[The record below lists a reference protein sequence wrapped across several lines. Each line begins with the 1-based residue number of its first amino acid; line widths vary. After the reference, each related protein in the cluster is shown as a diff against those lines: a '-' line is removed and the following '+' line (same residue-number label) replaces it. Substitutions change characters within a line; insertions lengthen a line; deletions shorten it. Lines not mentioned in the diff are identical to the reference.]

1 MAECVS
7 CGKETPAGKFFCEDC
22 YVKMKGRRGPSG
34 ELLRPPREEPRKP
47 AAVDD
52 IPRSDATTPE
62 VAEAEGLVPL
72 KKASGTLTPA
82 SSKKVIS
89 MKPGAEKA
97 AREKTGKKRIKVTIT
112 FSERTYAALA
122 RVKGGRKEVAGTSPD
137 GTALASRAYQ
147 PGTKGAVRGGRLHRR
162 PKLKAVA
169 ATSAAT
175 KQKSG
180 FRRAIGYRDRA
191 LDGRDKI
198 AIAMAIITVLAI
210 VILCFMPW
218 AKVSWSTG
226 GGTGVQTV
234 EVTGTDLGAMTYVCM
249 AIVIS
254 ALLYAVAT
262 WVFKGMFTVIDFGVI
277 FIVAGIV
284 FIPLLYSTLAS
295 NARFLSAALEQAGIS
310 GGALPAQFERQT
322 LWPAYALVLAGA
334 ILGFAGLIRL
344 SERKVVES
352 KEASG

>member
-7 CGKETPAGKFFCEDC
+7 CGKETPAGKFFCDDC

-34 ELLRPPREEPRKP
+34 ELPHLPREEPQQQT
-47 AAVDD
+47 VEDD
-52 IPRSDATTPE
+52 TPPE
-62 VAEAEGLVPL
+62 VSEPETIVPM
-72 KKASGTLTPA
+72 KKARGDLTPA
-82 SSKKVIS
+82 SSKKVVS
-89 MKPGAEKA
+89 MKPGGEKA
-97 AREKTGKKRIKVTIT
+97 VKEKAGKKRFAVTIT

-122 RVKGGRKEVAGTSPD
+122 RVKGGRKEVAGPSPD
-137 GTALASRAYQ
+137 GDAPAPRAHR
-147 PGTKGAVRGGRLHRR
+147 PVTKGAVRGGRLHGR

-169 ATSAAT
+169 ATSAAK

-198 AIAMAIITVLAI
+198 AIAMAIFAVLAI

-234 EVTGTDLGAMTYVCM
+234 EVTGTDLGAMTFVCM

-284 FIPLLYSTLAS
+284 FIPLLYSILTS
-295 NARFLSAALEQAGIS
+295 NARFLSAALEQAGIG
-310 GGALPAQFERQT
+310 GGAMPAQFERQT